1 MWPPSLSQVLVMVL
15 LGSILL
21 TGIFLL
27 LSQAGGYGSNQR
39 KVTAMSSPVPIQLAG
54 TSHGTSVPG
63 YAVNETLTR
72 KAPVVATAA
81 VSTTTPRGAIES
93 QLETPV
99 AASIKISKS
108 GDSTRVS
115 ERGDETVGEL
125 MVPTFMTEAGWF
137 DVNPRLSSG
146 PGKPQP
152 SVYRSL
158 FEQSMFV
165 GLYGTPGICQMGILG
180 CVQLNE
186 IESRIEPLLGQYQK
200 LAGESISVNGAIHYI
215 VDVAHEEPG
224 PNGEYV
230 KYDDLETIQAYA
242 DYAKKHDLLLFLDLQ
257 IGWGEVH
264 QQVLR
269 FSDLLAEPHVHIAL
283 DPEWATKYSGV
294 PPGGDYIGR
303 LTAEE
308 IDQVQL
314 VLADIVIER
323 DIPRKIL
330 VVHQFLSI
338 MIPDE
343 KFRPV
348 PEVDLVIDCDG
359 WGPPQAKLADY
370 SQFSLG
376 PHSEFPAIKLFFDWD
391 TPLLT
396 PIDLMRLRYPP
407 KYVVYQ

>member
-1 MWPPSLSQVLVMVL
+1 MWPPRLSQVLVMVL

-21 TGIFLL
+21 TGTFIV

-39 KVTAMSSPVPIQLAG
+39 TTRAMHSPTPTQLKEK
-54 TSHGTSVPG
+54 SHGTAVPG
-63 YAVNETLTR
+63 YTAEETPAHKT
-72 KAPVVATAA
+72 PVAEVLA
-81 VSTTTPRGAIES
+81 VSTPTTTGTTES
-93 QLETPV
+93 QMEAPV
-99 AASIKISKS
+99 AASTMISKS
-108 GDSTRVS
+108 NDPAPVAESN
-115 ERGDETVGEL
+115 DQPAGEL
-125 MVPTFMTEAGWF
+125 MVPTFMREVGWF

-152 SVYRSL
+152 SVHRSL

-165 GLYGTPGICQMGILG
+165 GLYGAPGICQMGILG
-180 CVQLNE
+180 CIQLNE
-186 IESRIEPLLGQYQK
+186 IESQIEPLVRQYQK
-200 LAGESISVNGAIHYI
+200 LAGESIRVNGAIHYV
-215 VDVAHEEPG
+215 VDIAHEEPG
-224 PNGEYV
+224 PTGEYV
-230 KYDDLETIQAYA
+230 KYDDLETIKTYA
-242 DYAKKHDLLLFLDLQ
+242 DYAKKHSLLLFLDLQ
-257 IGWGEVH
+257 IGWGEVD
-264 QQVLR
+264 QQILR

-314 VLADIVIER
+314 VLADIVIKH

-330 VVHQFLSI
+330 IVHQFLSI

-343 KFRPV
+343 KFKPV

-376 PHSEFPAIKLFFDWD
+376 PHSEFPGIKLFFEWD

-396 PIDLMRLRYPP
+396 PIDLMRLSYPP